1 MPVIV
6 NELTVVADPP
16 AANGPQQ
23 RPNPAPTPSGFDLRE
38 IMRQQAE
45 RLARVTP
52 E

>member
-1 MPVIV
+1 MPVII
-6 NELTVVADPP
+6 NEVTVVADPP
-16 AANGPQQ
+16 AGAGGQH
-23 RPNPAPTPSGFDLRE
+23 RPNPAPAPTGFDLRE